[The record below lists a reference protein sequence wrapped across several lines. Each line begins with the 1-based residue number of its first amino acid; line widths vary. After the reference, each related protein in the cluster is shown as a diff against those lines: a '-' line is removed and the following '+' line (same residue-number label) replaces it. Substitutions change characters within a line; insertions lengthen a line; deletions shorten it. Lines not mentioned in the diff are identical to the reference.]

1 MATTLSPFE
10 LYKQKSASQA
20 SKILDDIKNGDKKF
34 KKDER
39 FWRQTTDKAGNGKAI
54 LRFLPAPVTEDL
66 PYVKL
71 WTHSFKGPHGF
82 YIENSLTTL
91 DETDPLSE
99 WNNKLWNTEVKQYRD
114 MVSKQKRRL
123 QYIANVLII
132 KDFGN
137 PANDGKVML
146 YQFGKKIHEK
156 MVALMQPKY
165 EGETSVNPFDIENG
179 CNFTL
184 RIKRQQEFPNY
195 DDSTFD
201 PPSPLCNGNV
211 DKINA
216 VLSQVYPLNPF
227 LERSNFKSYDELRK
241 RLLKAVGEDA
251 PFIDFLV
258 DGKSTGTTRPTTTA
272 PTAAVSNRSADPVDA
287 VDEPVAVAAGDEVQ
301 DIDEYLSSL
310 DEA

>member
-1 MATTLSPFE
+1 MALSPFE
-10 LYKQKSASQA
+10 QYKQKSASQSA
-20 SKILDDIKNGDKKF
+20 KILEDIKNGDKKF

-54 LRFLPAPVTEDL
+54 LRFLPAPVSEDL

-71 WTHSFKGPHGF
+71 WTHSFKGPHGY

-91 DETDPLSE
+91 DENDPLSE

-123 QYIANVLII
+123 QYIANVLIV

-165 EGETSVNPFDIENG
+165 EGETSVNPFDIEAG

-184 RIKRQQEFPNY
+184 RIKKQQDFPNY

-201 PPSPLCNGNV
+201 PPTPLCGGNV
-211 DKINA
+211 DKIND
-216 VLSQVYPLNPF
+216 VLSQVHSLTPF
-227 LERSNFKSYDELRK
+227 LDKKVNFKSYDELRK

-251 PFIDFLV
+251 PLIDFLV
-258 DGKSTGTTRPTTTA
+258 DSKSGSARPTTPA
-272 PTAAVSNRSADPVDA
+272 PSAAVSNRSAAPVEPE
-287 VDEPVAVAAGDEVQ
+287 DEPIAPAGGEDVQ
-301 DIDEYLSSL
+301 NIDDYLSSL
-310 DEA
+310 DAD